1 MSYNNNN
8 NNPNNNNSNS
18 NYQGGGG
25 GRGRGRGRGRGS
37 GGRHGGNTG
46 GRGGRGND
54 AGRLRPCGHFVK
66 GSCQN
71 GPNCTFAHVVKLH
84 ARLDASNP
92 LPPDQQ
98 DQSQTTNNGFGGGY
112 NNQNKRQQMAPISA
126 ISLWETQGA
135 IKIFTGSHDGF
146 WRLWNTSGGQ
156 FQKEFEH
163 NLSSGGGKVE
173 CLQVASNFLFCG
185 FEAVS
190 LSLPNVRVGMIH
202 AWNLANP
209 TAPPL
214 EFHMGGTM
222 LPYAHATCVTQLV
235 VVGGDTLISGCR
247 SGVVRIWK
255 FNSTSNN
262 FELQQTIHGHAREIT
277 GLVVVDT
284 MLWTSSIDGS
294 IRLWDLNSQKGE
306 CKYVITKDTKAGTGS
321 GHASAVTGLLACP
334 MPNMG
339 TFVLSSSLDGTIKAW
354 NGANGECVAS
364 EDHGG
369 AGVVSMALSD
379 GGMAAATTP
388 PASGGATPP
397 AAAPTNSI
405 LLIGLD
411 NGHIMVRNLVQT
423 SKAPAFSLIL
433 TLNPQYSTGHNNGP
447 VKTIV
452 GGPAGTFYSGG
463 ADGKMLVMQI
473 VGDLGI

>member
-1 MSYNNNN
+1 
-8 NNPNNNNSNS
+8 
-18 NYQGGGG
+18 
-25 GRGRGRGRGRGS
+25 
-37 GGRHGGNTG
+37 
-46 GRGGRGND
+46 
-54 AGRLRPCGHFVK
+54 VI
-66 GSCQN
+66 
-71 GPNCTFAHVVKLH
+71 KLH

-92 LPPDQQ
+92 KPQQ
-98 DQSQTTNNGFGGGY
+98 NQNNQNNNGYGGGY
-112 NNQNKRQQMAPISA
+112 NNNRKPHVELSPVSA
-126 ISLWETQGA
+126 ISLWENQGT

-156 FQKEFEH
+156 FVKEFEH

-190 LSLPNVRVGMIH
+190 LSLPNVPVGMIH

-214 EFHMGGTM
+214 EFHMQTGL
-222 LPYAHATCVTQLV
+222 LPYAHATCVTTLV
-235 VVGGDTLISGCR
+235 VHGGDTLISGCR

-255 FNSTSNN
+255 FNATSNA

-277 GLVVVDT
+277 GIVVVES

-294 IRLWDLNSQKGE
+294 IRLWDLNSTTGE
-306 CKYVITKDTKAGTGS
+306 CKFVITKDAKAGTGS
-321 GHASAVTGLLACP
+321 GHAQAVTGLLACP

-354 NGANGECVAS
+354 NGTNGECVAS
-364 EDHGG
+364 EEHGG

-379 GGMAAATTP
+379 GGAAGATTP
-388 PASGGATPP
+388 PAAAGGATPP
-397 AAAPTNSI
+397 ASSVPI

-411 NGHIMVRNLVQT
+411 NGNIMMRNLVQT
-423 SKAPAFSLIL
+423 SKSPAFSLIL
-433 TLNPQYSTGHNNGP
+433 TLSPQYSTGHNNGP

-452 GGPAGTFYSGG
+452 AGPSGTFYSGG
-463 ADGKMLVMQI
+463 ADGKMLVLQI
-473 VGDLGI
+473 VADLGI